1 MDEWIKVAEL
11 GKPFALKGEVKARS
25 LTSFPELRFTKGR
38 KLLAKPEVG
47 KGEERILT
55 LRSYRSS
62 GESLTF
68 LFEEIGTPEEA
79 SALRGLSLY
88 IRKEEAP
95 LPEGYYRLED
105 LKGLACY
112 DQDGNLLGKVVDT
125 MQNAPVLNLVVEKEE
140 GGRFTVP
147 FLDKK
152 FILDLDLAQ
161 GKIVIQVIPGLL

>member
-38 KLLAKPEVG
+38 KLLARREEDKEGG
-47 KGEERILT
+47 KELT
-55 LRSYRSS
+55 LRSYRAS
-62 GESLTF
+62 GNALTF
-68 LFEEIGTPEEA
+68 LFEEIRTPEEA
-79 SALRGLSLY
+79 ESLRGLSLY

-95 LPEGYYRLED
+95 VPEGYYRLED
-105 LKGLACY
+105 LKGLSCF
-112 DQDGNLLGKVVDT
+112 DQDGNLLGTVVDT
-125 MQNAPVLNLVVEKEE
+125 MQNAPVLNLVVEKKE

-152 FILDLDLAQ
+152 FVLDLDLES
-161 GKIVIQVIPGLL
+161 KRIVIQVIPGLL